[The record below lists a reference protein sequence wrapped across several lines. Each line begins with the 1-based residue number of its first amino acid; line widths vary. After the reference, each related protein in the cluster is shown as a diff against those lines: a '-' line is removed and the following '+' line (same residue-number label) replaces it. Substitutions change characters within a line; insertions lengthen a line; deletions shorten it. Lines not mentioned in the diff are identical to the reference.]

1 MLYTIGDE
9 IHLLEEKNGMYF
21 IKRYTI
27 TNIIHNKYYELFDG
41 EKKDSVSIYSNN
53 IFKNC
58 DNAFNERDKR
68 IKNKQKLDERN
79 KITHPKIKE
88 DKIRKQQKTINSF
101 SNNISSN
108 KTTLTQIGT
117 STLKNHYSKK
127 EIKELALRIQKRILE
142 KRFKS
147 TNKNKQNKT
156 TTTQHYSLGL
166 KNPKEK
172 RIIEYKPPKRR
183 YNPRYDGDVK
193 IRPLNE
199 GIGERIRVIKNSS
212 GVVIGVEKY

>member
-9 IHLLEEKNGMYF
+9 IHLLEEKNNMYF

-58 DNAFNERDKR
+58 DTAFKERNKR
-68 IKNKQKLDERN
+68 IKEKQKLNEKN
-79 KITHPKIKE
+79 KITYQKIKE
-88 DKIRKQQKTINSF
+88 DQLKNQQKTINNF
-101 SNNISSN
+101 SNNTSSN
-108 KTTLTQIGT
+108 KPTLTQIGT
-117 STLKNHYSKK
+117 STLKNYYTKK
-127 EIKELALRIQKRILE
+127 ELKELSMKIQKRILE
-142 KRFKS
+142 KKIKS
-147 TNKNKQNKT
+147 SNKNKQKK

-172 RIIEYKPPKRR
+172 RVVEYKPPKRR
-183 YNPRYDGDVK
+183 YNPRYDGDAK
-193 IRPLNE
+193 IRPIDE
-199 GIGERIRVIKNSS
+199 GIGKRIRVIKNSS
-212 GVVIGVEKY
+212 GIVIKVEEY